1 MHIFVLIINRSNHF
15 CLFCHFCQEA
25 NADVP
30 SHYCLMTTLEGGNSQ
45 EIDRACSLDCREGDR
60 LSFTQIDDD
69 TIIIAHL
76 PFRGSKVKCDNGF
89 EQDIVH
95 SFDIG
100 ALRVILGCGCKIVI
114 RSRVIARSHRMVCDV
129 RTDHIKIEHVVPI
142 QMSLVHGDWV
152 PHQSGVMLETKYT
165 SRDVVDEAWYPSKE
179 KYVPTLLKEEP
190 YITTSFSIWTV
201 VIVIIN
207 WMIMFVGMYSYKI
220 GPFAVLAVAD
230 FIPMVDAGRSDMVF
244 CEIPMPVYHFLI
256 SLVVLQCLI
265 LIPSW
270 MIVICKGC
278 KKYKKAYIRAE
289 ILKAAQPMFDVN
301 P

>member
-1 MHIFVLIINRSNHF
+1 
-15 CLFCHFCQEA
+15 
-25 NADVP
+25 
-30 SHYCLMTTLEGGNSQ
+30 MTTLEGGNSQ
-45 EIDRACSLDCREGDR
+45 EIDRACPLECREGNR

-76 PFRGSKVKCDNGF
+76 PFQGSKVKCDDGY
-89 EQDIVH
+89 EQDIIH

-100 ALRVILGCGCKIVI
+100 ALRVILGCGCKITV
-114 RSRVIARSHRMVCDV
+114 RSRVIARSHRMVCDISSE
-129 RTDHIKIEHVVPI
+129 HIKIEHVVPI

-165 SRDVVDEAWYPSKE
+165 SRDVVDEAWYPLNDHSAFTVSKD
-179 KYVPTLLKEEP
+179 EP
-190 YITTSFSIWTV
+190 FFTTSFSIWNL
-201 VIVIIN
+201 VIVIMN
-207 WMIMFVGMYSYKI
+207 WIILVVGMYSYRI

-230 FIPMVDAGRSDMVF
+230 FIPMVDAGRSDVVY
-244 CEIPMPVYHFLI
+244 CEIPMPIYHFLI
-256 SLVVLQCLI
+256 SLVAMQCLI

-270 MIVICKGC
+270 MMVICKGC

-289 ILKAAQPMFDVN
+289 IIKAAHPMLEVS